1 MLDTIVA
8 DLTNTRLWVVVL
20 IWVAFGVINKLVYY
34 EAGEHGGKTALNKI
48 HGYTPERAEKFHNLY
63 DRWGSPLLLLAS
75 VPVIGS
81 VVTVLGGVG
90 RVAMPVF
97 IVMVVISN
105 LVRNWLIIILSG
117 GVVGL
122 FE

>member
-1 MLDTIVA
+1 MLDIMIA

-20 IWVAFGVINKLVYY
+20 IWVAIGVFNKLVYY
-34 EAGEHGGKTALNKI
+34 EAGERGGKAALNKI
-48 HGYTPERAEKFHNLY
+48 HGYTPERAKKFHDLY

-81 VVTVLGGVG
+81 VITVLGGIG
-90 RVAMPVF
+90 GVAMPVF

-117 GVVGL
+117 GVMQL
-122 FE
+122 LQ